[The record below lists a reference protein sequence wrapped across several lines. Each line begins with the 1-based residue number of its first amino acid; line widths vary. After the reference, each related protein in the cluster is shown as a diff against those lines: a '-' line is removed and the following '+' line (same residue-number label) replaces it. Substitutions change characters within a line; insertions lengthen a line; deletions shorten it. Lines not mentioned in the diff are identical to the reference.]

1 MKSLQHELHDVKKKL
16 SENRIEVGI
25 HQLRNLIDG
34 LPKTD
39 ERENIENG
47 IILLSSR
54 FFELVANR
62 QRGMLSS
69 EEFNKEKSN
78 IVDSL
83 LQISISVE
91 HIINE
96 APDNSIKGLSKSLV
110 RRLLTSRRF
119 WLVVGLLICAI
130 AFFNRQYLSILYNTF
145 TDTKGELIVLDN
157 AAFEAKVSDLHSAI
171 EVADARQIG
180 KDTSIYKSWVASQLI
195 TSLLGPN
202 TSAYDAAYLEVV
214 AREVRQKGCN
224 WPEIKEYDDYRASA
238 WAVSTL
244 GRLGAINKLPCD
256 PMQFFVTSQLVDGS
270 WSIVKIDPKLKEYGS
285 TYATCLVLL
294 ALHGNVNDPSL
305 SPATKE
311 ALNKAIS
318 RGITWLL
325 ETRSK
330 KDNHKAVWLD
340 YPNTS
345 EMLKLESK
353 SLSALAIHTLNVLG
367 AATPSLNQLWLKN
380 LDLSE
385 SKFRNLYDREQTD
398 VFYRVDGVDYFHD
411 ATRHMILPWE
421 IVATVDAY
429 KDGSISQRIH
439 ANRWLND
446 LIPTINITESK
457 TYPNFMRAEML
468 IGLRYLAEPDYRG
481 RVNCLKK

>member
-1 MKSLQHELHDVKKKL
+1 MKSLLHELHDVKKKL

-25 HQLRNLIDG
+25 HQLRNLMDG

-83 LQISISVE
+83 LQISIGVE
-91 HIINE
+91 RILHE
-96 APDNSIKGLSKSLV
+96 APDNSIKGLSRNLV

-119 WLVVGLLICAI
+119 WLVVGLLICAV
-130 AFFNRQYLSILYNTF
+130 AFFNRQYLSIVYNTL
-145 TDTKGELIVLDN
+145 TDTKGEAIVLGQASFD
-157 AAFEAKVSDLHSAI
+157 AKVNDLHSAI
-171 EVADARQIG
+171 EAMDARQIG
-180 KDTSIYKSWVASQLI
+180 KDTNTYKSWVSSQLI
-195 TSLLGPN
+195 TALLDPN
-202 TSAYDAAYLEVV
+202 AAPTASEAAYLEVV
-214 AREVRQKGCN
+214 TREVRLKGCN
-224 WPEIKEYDDYRASA
+224 WPEIKQYDDYRASA
-238 WAVSTL
+238 WAVGTL

-256 PMQFFVTSQLVDGS
+256 PMQFFITSQMVDGS
-270 WSIVKIDPKLKEYGS
+270 WSIVRIDPKLKEYGS

-294 ALHGNVNDPSL
+294 AIHGNINDPSL

-311 ALNKAIS
+311 TMNKAIS

-330 KDNHKAVWLD
+330 KDTDKAIWLD

-345 EMLKLESK
+345 EMKLESM
-353 SLSALAIHTLNVLG
+353 SLSGLAIHTLNVLG
-367 AATPSLNQLWLKN
+367 AATPSLNQLW
-380 LDLSE
+380 
-385 SKFRNLYDREQTD
+385 
-398 VFYRVDGVDYFHD
+398 
-411 ATRHMILPWE
+411 
-421 IVATVDAY
+421 
-429 KDGSISQRIH
+429 
-439 ANRWLND
+439 
-446 LIPTINITESK
+446 
-457 TYPNFMRAEML
+457 
-468 IGLRYLAEPDYRG
+468 
-481 RVNCLKK
+481 